1 MANAQA
7 NVVSTAYVVEVT
19 PGTTPSAALT
29 YLRCNNPDF
38 NANVSTTTSRELR
51 SDRNVTDLV
60 RTSATSEGSIGFE
73 LTAVEYEP
81 FIESALGGTFSTA
94 INMSAITISASSV
107 DNSINDSAAG
117 FSTANI
123 LPGHFIRIGGFT
135 DSANNGIAKVVSVT
149 TSKIV
154 VSRLTLVTEAAGPTV
169 TVKGK
174 SVRNGATKKT
184 FTIERHF
191 SDLTT
196 TFQSHVGML
205 VNQMTL
211 NVASEAIVEGSFSFM
226 GRATQFTTSTVGT
239 GTANAATSNPIMSAV
254 ANVGAIYE
262 NDTLVSD
269 VFFKSINLTTNN
281 NARSLTAISNLY
293 PVDINMGTFDAEFA
307 VESYFS
313 NKTLL
318 EKYLNGTVTEL
329 SYSLT
334 DDDGATIVVD
344 APQIKFSAGSL
355 TGVTLNSDVMQSLTA
370 KALYDA
376 TLGYTLQV
384 SYLPA

>member
-19 PGTTPSAALT
+19 PGTTPEAALT
-29 YLRCNNPDF
+29 YLRCNSPDF
-38 NANVSTTTSRELR
+38 NANVSTTTSQELR

-60 RTSATSEGSIGFE
+60 RTSATSEGSVGFE
-73 LTAVEYEP
+73 LSAVEYEP
-81 FIESALGGTFSTA
+81 FIESALGGAFSTA
-94 INMSAITISASSV
+94 INMSVITISAVAS
-107 DNSINDSAAG
+107 DNSINDSGAG

-135 DSANNGIAKVVSVT
+135 TPGNNGVAKVVSVT

-154 VSRLTLVTEAAGPTV
+154 VSRLTLADEAAGNTV

-174 SVRNGATKKT
+174 SVRNAATKKT

-191 SDLTT
+191 TDLTT

-205 VNQMTL
+205 VNQMNL
-211 NVASEAIVEGSFSFM
+211 NVASEAIIDGSFSFM

-239 GTANAATSNPIMSAV
+239 GAATAATSNPIMSAT
-254 ANVGAIYE
+254 ANVGSLYE
-262 NDTLVSD
+262 NDALVSG

-307 VESYFS
+307 VEAYFS
-313 NKTLL
+313 SKTLL
-318 EKYLNGTVTEL
+318 EKYLNGDVTEI

-334 DDDGATIVVD
+334 DDNGNTFVVD
-344 APQIKFSAGSL
+344 APEVKFTAGSL

-376 TLGYTLQV
+376 TLGYSLQI